1 MKAAVIDEPGSAT
14 QVSIREIPVPR
25 PGAGEVRLKCEF
37 ATVNHVDTFIRSGA
51 YRTAL
56 PRPFVI
62 GRDVVGTVE
71 ALGPHVRG
79 IVPGQRMWTNSMGYD
94 GRQGVTSQFACIPVN
109 RLFPVLEQL
118 ADSRVLAATAHS
130 FTTAWLA
137 LSTLLKTDSPRRV
150 FIGGAAGNVG
160 SAAVQFAQC
169 RRGLRRGHRFDGGQE
184 LGRVAGRRPGPLDY
198 KDPMLVAKALNN
210 PQQGLDIWWDTSG
223 HQDLAQAVPAL
234 SIGGT
239 VLLSAGV
246 SSSSDLP
253 VGAVY
258 TRNITV
264 SGFAVFN
271 ATRQQLQAAATG
283 LNDFLGRHPLKYR
296 SAGIFPL
303 DQAARAHQLVESG
316 QAHGKVLVRLND

>member
-25 PGAGEVRLKCEF
+25 PGAGEVLLKCEF
-37 ATVNHVDTFIRSGA
+37 AAVNHVDTFIRSGA

-62 GRDVVGTVE
+62 GRDLVGTVE
-71 ALGPHVRG
+71 ALGPQVRG
-79 IVPGQRMWTNSMGYD
+79 VVPGQRMWTNSMGYD

-109 RLFPVLEQL
+109 RLFPVPEQL
-118 ADSRVLAATAHS
+118 AEPQVLAATAHS
-130 FTTAWLA
+130 FTTTWLA
-137 LSTLLKTDSPRRV
+137 LSTLLKTDSLRKV

-160 SAAVQFAQC
+160 SVAVQFAHAAGAYVVASASSADRNWVQS
-169 RRGLRRGHRFDGGQE
+169 
-184 LGRVAGRRPGPLDY
+184 LGADLVLDY
-198 KDPMLVAKALNN
+198 KDPMLVAKAVQN
-210 PQQGLDIWWDTSG
+210 PQQGIDIWWDTSG
-223 HQDLAQAVPAL
+223 HQDLTQVVPAL

-239 VLLSAGV
+239 VLLSAGI

-264 SGFAVFN
+264 KGFAVSN
-271 ATRQQLQAAATG
+271 ATAQQLQAAALG
-283 LNDFLGRHPLKYR
+283 LNDFLERHPLKYR

-303 DQAARAHQLVESG
+303 EQAARAHQLVESG
-316 QAHGKVLVRLND
+316 QAHGKVLVRLSD